1 MERSPEDPQPS
12 ATEPHNTQAATFT
25 VEPLTTDT
33 AATFTV
39 ESLDLTPLTMSTTTE
54 STTTD
59 PAPPE
64 KPPAIDV
71 NVPPAPGPGIEV
83 DQKIDPQP
91 STTEL
96 EANPNEEPNPVNVKS
111 SDKELGPTWFDA
123 LLLAIRSGVLLSI
136 NVRVH
141 ADELQREHDDSK
153 LINAKARCEQVHADY
168 LARLNKI
175 DTQLEMDPETKSDTA
190 LQTEV
195 AQTAE
200 ALLEQIKADRD
211 AGIITE
217 EQATQQIE
225 QLDAALKGVPE
236 ALKTGVACA
245 VTDAKQAPPT
255 IDAPKPPIPTPS
267 PLTAPKPT
275 PPGAASAETAPI
287 APTPTNRSGPTPT
300 HQTPPASSQ
309 PTSVPTSPVPAPVPT
324 LLSPAAPQPL
334 TSLPLDSLSQSQ
346 EALTTFRKNP
356 IAPETPQSFDP
367 AHTGPIPPPPLVPQ
381 DEQTIKAMPAL
392 SSLPPK
398 PAVSV
403 AIQTPTTPT
412 LSSTPTSTPTP
423 RPK

>member
-1 MERSPEDPQPS
+1 MERSPEDPPEDLKSS
-12 ATEPHNTQAATFT
+12 ATEPHTTPPATFT
-25 VEPLTTDT
+25 LEPLPTET
-33 AATFTV
+33 AAAHMSV
-39 ESLDLTPLTMSTTTE
+39 ESLDRPPITPLTMSTTT
-54 STTTD
+54 D
-59 PAPPE
+59 PTPPK

-71 NVPPAPGPGIEV
+71 DVKVPPAPAPGI
-83 DQKIDPQP
+83 KIDPQP

-123 LLLAIRSGVLLSI
+123 LLLAIRSGVLLYI

-392 SSLPPK
+392 SSLLPK

-412 LSSTPTSTPTP
+412 LSSTSTP